1 MSNRNQQLVFFC
13 VVLKIN
19 MNPPPQISNDFLL
32 RSIDNLVNICEN
44 AASDLSRHRDKLN
57 LVLNDLNS
65 VEFKYVQSLDVLKVS
80 VFFFI
85 VEHLFNSN

>member
-1 MSNRNQQLVFFC
+1 
-13 VVLKIN
+13 

-80 VFFFI
+80 D
-85 VEHLFNSN
+85 